1 MAITVNYLKSDAMK
15 TFKLTA
21 HCRFLEEA
29 FKSRYY
35 GTKQITKITEGIFN
49 VMLYKIRR
57 RENS

>member
-1 MAITVNYLKSDAMK
+1 MK

-35 GTKQITKITEGIFN
+35 GTKQITKITEGIFY